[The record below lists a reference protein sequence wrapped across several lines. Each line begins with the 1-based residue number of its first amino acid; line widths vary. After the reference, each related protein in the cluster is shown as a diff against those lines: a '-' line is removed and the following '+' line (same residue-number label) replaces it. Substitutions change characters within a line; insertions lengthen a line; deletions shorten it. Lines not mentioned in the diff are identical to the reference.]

1 MLPDLKRQARLQHT
15 IPEAQPGEGQL
26 TLCDSHVQTL
36 EPYRANFREKE
47 SIADQATVQVQLAR
61 LEVQRQRE
69 VAHKEREGLHYHD
82 GYKMAV
88 KAFIDAERAQ
98 NCASIRMRGYSE

>member
-36 EPYRANFREKE
+36 EPYRAEFREKE
-47 SIADQATVQVQLAR
+47 SAIKQAGVQLQLAR
-61 LEVQRQRE
+61 REVQRQHE
-69 VAHKEREGLHYHD
+69 VAAEEREGRHYHV
-82 GYKMAV
+82 GYQTAV
-88 KAFIDAERAQ
+88 KTLTAAERAYS
-98 NCASIRMRGYSE
+98 CASNRMNSK